1 MRPSLFALALL
12 LPAPAL
18 AGGFGLIATGGLH
31 SDRVY
36 YYTPNATTGEWE
48 QAPPINQ
55 IGANFGGGLELV
67 LGDRDDKIL
76 GVFRGYYLQDTPQV
90 ATEEMKDP
98 SYAYNLRTVPRDIG
112 MVTGGLQ
119 WGMVGD
125 PTGLQLVLTTTIGSG
140 FLTSDFTEFLPA
152 ELGVG
157 GTYTVARHFQIHAE
171 LTGGLRYRKRFFHTE
186 NLTLGVR
193 YLFD

>member
-36 YYTPNATTGEWE
+36 YYVPNETTGELE

-55 IGANFGGGLELV
+55 IGPNFGGGLELV
-67 LGDRDDKIL
+67 LGDRDDKIM
-76 GVFRGYYLQDTPQV
+76 GVFRGYYLMDTAQV

-119 WGMVGD
+119 WGLVGD

-140 FLTSDFTEFLPA
+140 FLTSDFTEFLTA

-157 GTYTVARHFQIHAE
+157 ATYTVARHVQLHAE
-171 LTGGLRYRKRFFHTE
+171 VSGGLRYRKRFYHTE